1 MVIFIMIINN
11 RGEVLKRYIDLI
23 LGIILILYSVSI
35 NLIFGKITFSEV
47 FLLIGVLCI
56 IYHFIKNRLMI
67 LISKNKIL
75 KTGFNVVR
83 FLVSIGLII
92 FVIIEATIIIFPK
105 QNNSYSNY
113 VVILGAGVK
122 GETPSLTLVQ
132 RLEKAIEYV
141 RDQKNEVKIVVS
153 GGQGP
158 DENISEAEAM
168 KRYLVKNGI
177 NERKILMEDKSR
189 DTRENLQFSKEIIE
203 KNSNKSIEYIS
214 VKIITS
220 DFHAFRSNLIAK
232 NFDYGDRSF
241 LTNKTLPALLP
252 VMYTREFFAIIKYFL
267 VEIFNIFF
275 L

>member
-1 MVIFIMIINN
+1 MIINN

-56 IYHFIKNRLMI
+56 IYHFIKNKLMT
-67 LISKNKIL
+67 LISKNKTL
-75 KTGFNVVR
+75 KTGFNVIR

-105 QNNSYSNY
+105 QNDSYSNY

-141 RDQKNEVKIVVS
+141 GDQKNEVKIVVS